1 MLVQHHR
8 KYKELHGIDEIV
20 MMDADEHHQL
30 HKRLRREG
38 NCNIPLKELHK
49 ISCAAYKR
57 TKKSK
62 VEDKI
67 YREMYRKVISFC
79 ERVDTNI
86 NLLEQIEYNSSS
98 GNVSY
103 TSRFQKGY
111 HKEIIFIDL
120 V

>member
-1 MLVQHHR
+1 MKADNNEKTQYQ
-8 KYKELHGIDEIV
+8 KYFSSDEHQILRQTVRTFVNKQIIPYIDEWEE
-20 MMDADEHHQL
+20 AGEF
-30 HKRLRREG
+30 
-38 NCNIPLKELHK
+38 P
-49 ISCAAYKR
+49 
-57 TKKSK
+57 
-62 VEDKI
+62 
-67 YREMYRKVISFC
+67 REMYRKVISFC